1 MTALDMMVLLSLG
14 VGGGFGAMRG
24 FTQEVFLLA
33 AWVAGITAVKLLYVP
48 VTALLTGPVGSPGAA
63 AVLSAVLCFGI
74 TFIVTRLIG
83 KSLGSAAR
91 QSLLGPIDRVLGLGF
106 GALKGLLIAT
116 VAFLFMTLV
125 HDFFHGA
132 SATRPEWMTT
142 SRSYTLLRA
151 SGEALIGAVEAGRA
165 R

>member
-1 MTALDMMVLLSLG
+1 MMVLLSLA

-33 AWVAGITAVKLLYVP
+33 AWVAGIVAVKLFYTP
-48 VTALLTGPVGSPGAA
+48 VAVLLTGPVGSAGAA
-63 AVLSAVLCFGI
+63 AVLSAVLCFGLV
-74 TFIVTRLIG
+74 FVATRLVG
-83 KSLGSAAR
+83 KSLGSAAK

-116 VAFLFMTLV
+116 AAFLFMTLV
-125 HDFFHGA
+125 HDFLHGA
-132 SATRPEWMTT
+132 NAPRPEWMTA

>member
-1 MTALDMMVLLSLG
+1 MTALDMMVLLSLA

-33 AWVAGITAVKLLYVP
+33 AWVAGVTAVKLFYAP
-48 VTALLTGPVGSPGAA
+48 VTGLLTGPVGSAGAA

-74 TFIVTRLIG
+74 AFIATRLVG
-83 KSLGSAAR
+83 RSLGSAAR
-91 QSLLGPIDRVLGLGF
+91 KSLLGPVDRVLGVGF

-125 HDFFHGA
+125 HDFLHGA
-132 SATRPEWMTT
+132 SAPRPEWMAK
-142 SRSYTLLRA
+142 SRTYTLLRA
-151 SGEALIGAVEAGRA
+151 SGEALVGAVEAGRA

>member
-14 VGGGFGAMRG
+14 IGGAFGAMRG

-33 AWVAGITAVKLLYVP
+33 AWVAGITAVKLFYAP
-48 VTALLTGPVGSPGAA
+48 VTAFLTAPVGSAGGA
-63 AVLSAVLCFGI
+63 AVLSTVLCFGI
-74 TFIVTRLIG
+74 VFLATRLIG

-91 QSLLGPIDRVLGLGF
+91 GSLLGPIDRVLGLGF

-116 VAFLFMTLV
+116 VAFLLMTLV
-125 HDFFHGA
+125 YDFFHGA
-132 SATRPEWMTT
+132 NAARPEWMTK

-151 SGEALIGAVEAGRA
+151 SGEAVVGTVEAARA

>member
-1 MTALDMMVLLSLG
+1 MTALDMMVLLSLA
-14 VGGGFGAMRG
+14 VGGGFGLMRG

-33 AWVAGITAVKLLYVP
+33 AWVAGITAVKLFYTP
-48 VTALLTGPVGSPGAA
+48 VTVLLTAPVGSAGAA

-74 TFIVTRLIG
+74 AFVATRLVG

-91 QSLLGPIDRVLGLGF
+91 QSLLGPIDRVLGCGF
-106 GALKGLLIAT
+106 GALKGLVIVT
-116 VAFLFMTLV
+116 VAFLLMTLV
-125 HDFFHGA
+125 YDFLNGA
-132 SATRPEWMTT
+132 SAARPEWMTK

-151 SGEALIGAVEAGRA
+151 SGEALLGAVEASRA

>member
-14 VGGGFGAMRG
+14 IGGAFGAMRG

-33 AWVAGITAVKLLYVP
+33 AWVAGIAAVKLFYTP
-48 VTALLTGPVGSPGAA
+48 VTALLTGPVGSAGGA
-63 AVLSAVLCFGI
+63 AVLSTVLCFGVV
-74 TFIVTRLIG
+74 FLVTRLVG

-91 QSLLGPIDRVLGLGF
+91 KFLLGPIDRVLGVGF

-116 VAFLFMTLV
+116 VAFLMMTLV
-125 HDFFHGA
+125 YDFFHGA
-132 SATRPEWMTT
+132 SAPRPEWMTK
-142 SRSYTLLRA
+142 SRTYTLLRA
-151 SGEALIGAVEAGRA
+151 SGEAVIGAVEAGRA